1 MEDYKIIQIIPNSRD
16 IYAEYSSE
24 EDGDFT
30 LPIVCFALVEYFDGS
45 QKVIPMDIDV
55 DGAVGPH
62 GRNFIGITNNKIE
75 E

>member
-16 IYAEYSSE
+16 IYAEYTSNE
-24 EDGDFT
+24 GVNFT

-45 QKVIPMDIDV
+45 QKVIPMDIDA